1 MLAGVATLEPSAVHA
16 LGAGGVEPMLA
27 LRSE

>member
-1 MLAGVATLEPSAVHA
+1 MLAGVATLEPSAMRA
-16 LGAGGVEPMLA
+16 MGAAGVEPMLA